1 MSENVEED
9 YFDKARAHVN
19 YQPPYQVAINEVWL
33 IILKDDCCHATSES
47 ELDKEYAS
55 CIRLDFCNSFLISKV
70 ELLDKD
76 ASLHTLPMIIEE
88 LSLRVVVNL
97 HFG

>member
-33 IILKDDCCHATSES
+33 IILKDDCRHATSES
-47 ELDKEYAS
+47 
-55 CIRLDFCNSFLISKV
+55 
-70 ELLDKD
+70 
-76 ASLHTLPMIIEE
+76 
-88 LSLRVVVNL
+88 
-97 HFG
+97 